1 MTEEYQRNE
10 FPDDEAMTEGEI
22 AENHGHEDT
31 AKGRLTRRGFVAGM
45 AVAGAVVAATATGCN
60 AGGSEGGGTTSTGPA
75 VAANMTPGT
84 YTGEAPGHRGTMKV
98 SVTVTED
105 KIERVDFVEAIPR
118 KNDSVPDPA
127 TNRIANYVVPMLSE
141 TPQILGTVIDR
152 LGDRIVEHQSL
163 NVDVVCG
170 ATATSWGYIGAV
182 RAALAQSGGDLA
194 AFDVEVPKKT
204 DTEDY
209 SGFDVIVVGAGVSG
223 ITAAANATANG
234 AKVLLI
240 EKSARLGGC
249 GSMSSGPR
257 LSNSKFQ
264 KDAGLTFDNSAYFGE
279 CMQQGLWQPKATI
292 MSQFL
297 NLGGPVVDFLIEKG
311 KFEFTPRDS
320 SVGYAKFALGDPM
333 VYDSWNRV
341 ANTVSTI
348 LTETKVTALVK
359 DESGAITGVEG
370 ERYDG
375 TKITAYG
382 AKAVIIST
390 GGFLGSSEH
399 QQKYNHDFFST
410 AFGMAQ
416 DLGEGLDMMI
426 DAGAREYHIAGMN
439 IHVTQPTGEIDGFD
453 DFSAMIPH
461 TLHTYPIFL
470 RVNGRGER
478 FSDENIIN
486 TNPTGNGN
494 YLAAQGRNFYTIVSS
509 DQMKI
514 LAAGG
519 LQGLGITEPYRGINF
534 NFWSLDIDFKMEHI
548 SEVLDAGTEVGFIFK
563 ADTFEGLAEAAG
575 FMPAVFKSH
584 AERYEAACTA
594 KTDEIFFKSPDL
606 LAPMG
611 SGPYYAIQSEACPY
625 STMGGVEVDE
635 QMRVLDGNHAPIP
648 GLYATGCE
656 TIGAIYGGAAYGDLG
671 GFPLGWA
678 CYSGYATGASA
689 AGKPLVS
696 VS

>member
-1 MTEEYQRNE
+1 MTEAE
-10 FPDDEAMTEGEI
+10 TTGIHGEDV
-22 AENHGHEDT
+22 GQQ
-31 AKGRLTRRGFVAGM
+31 KVLSRRDFLFGM
-45 AVAGAVVAATATGCN
+45 AVAGAAVAATTTGCTT
-60 AGGSEGGGTTSTGPA
+60 GGGEGGGGGGGASEKPP
-75 VAANMTPGT
+75 VAANMKPGT

-98 SVTVTED
+98 AVTVTED
-105 KIERVDFVEAIPR
+105 RIEKVEFVEAIPR
-118 KNDSVPDPA
+118 KNDAVPDPA
-127 TNRIANYVVPMLSE
+127 TNRIANYVVPMLNE
-141 TPQILGTVIDR
+141 TPQILETVVDR
-152 LGDRIVEHQSL
+152 LGDRIVEFQSL
-163 NVDVVCG
+163 NVDTITG
-170 ATATSWGYIGAV
+170 ATATSHGYIEATV
-182 RAALAQSGGDLA
+182 AALKQSGGDLE
-194 AFDVEVPKKT
+194 AFNIEVPKKGET
-204 DTEDY
+204 VDY
-209 SGFDVIVVGAGVSG
+209 PGFDVIVVGAGSSG

-257 LSNSKFQ
+257 LSNSEFQ
-264 KDAGLTFDNSAYFGE
+264 KANGMTFDNSVYFGD
-279 CMQQGLWQPKATI
+279 CMKQGLWQPKATI

-311 KFEFTPRDS
+311 EFEFTPRAD

-333 VYDSWNRV
+333 VYESWNRV
-341 ANTVSTI
+341 ARTVDTI

-359 DESGAITGVEG
+359 DENGAVSGIDG
-370 ERYDG
+370 EQWDG
-375 TKITAYG
+375 TKITASG

-390 GGFLGSSEH
+390 GGFLGSPEH
-399 QQKYNHDFFST
+399 QEKYNHDFFST
-410 AFGMAQ
+410 RFGLAQ

-439 IHVTQPTGEIDGFD
+439 IHVTQPIGEIVGFD

-470 RVNGRGER
+470 RVNSRGER

-494 YLAAQGRNFYTIVSS
+494 YLAAQGRNFFTIVSA
-509 DQMKI
+509 DQMGI
-514 LAAGG
+514 LADGG
-519 LQGLGITEPYRGINF
+519 LQGLGVTEPYRGINF
-534 NFWSLDIDFKMEHI
+534 NFWSLDIDYKMEKI
-548 SEVLDAGTEVGFIFK
+548 FEVMDSGVDAGFIFK
-563 ADTFEGLAEAAG
+563 SDTFEGLAEAAG

-584 AERYEAACTA
+584 AERYEAACNT
-594 KTDEIFFKSPDL
+594 KVDELFFKAPEM

-611 SGPYYAIQSEACPY
+611 SGPYYAIQAEACPY
-625 STMGGVEVDE
+625 STMGGVEIDE
-635 QMRVLDGNHAPIP
+635 QMRVLDDTHTPIL

-696 VS
+696 IS